1 MRTSGPSM
9 KSLLPNRTAT
19 EAFGTF
25 SSAPSK
31 SGGSGLPS
39 GECRH
44 CGHAP
49 LVHDAPYCPKC
60 GGDEPVEMFFL
71 HQERSR
77 RLIPVVVFTI
87 VGTVFAAVFSLAAL
101 LFL

>member
-9 KSLLPNRTAT
+9 KSLLPNRT
-19 EAFGTF
+19 EK
-25 SSAPSK
+25 PSGP
-31 SGGSGLPS
+31 SVLRRRRAERSGLPS